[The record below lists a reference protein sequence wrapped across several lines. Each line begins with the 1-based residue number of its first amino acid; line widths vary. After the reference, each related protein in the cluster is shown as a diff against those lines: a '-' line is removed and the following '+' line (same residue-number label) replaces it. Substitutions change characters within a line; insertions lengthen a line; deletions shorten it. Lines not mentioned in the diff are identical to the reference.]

1 MNSIKCVV
9 VGDGAVGKTS
19 LLISYSTNTFPSEYM
34 PTVFDNYACTVT
46 INGEPH
52 QLGLFDTAGQE
63 DYDRLRPLSYRQ
75 TSVFIVCFSVMVP
88 QSLENVQEKWIP
100 EVRHYCPSTP
110 IVIVGTKTDLRDD
123 TKELEQLAK
132 TKQKPISFEAGQKM
146 AKELHAVKYVECS
159 ALTQR
164 GLKTVFDEA
173 ILAALTRPKHEKKRK
188 CEIL

>member
-9 VGDGAVGKTS
+9 VGDGTVGKTS
-19 LLISYSTNTFPSEYM
+19 LLISYSTNTFPGGYV
-34 PTVFDNYACTVT
+34 PTVFDYYECTVT

-52 QLGLFDTAGQE
+52 RLGLWDTAGQE
-63 DYDRLRPLSYRQ
+63 DYDWLRPLSYRQ
-75 TSVFIVCFSVMVP
+75 TSVFIVCFSVIAP
-88 QSLENVQEKWIP
+88 HSLENMQKKWIP
-100 EVRHYCPSTP
+100 ELRHHCPTTP

-146 AKELHAVKYVECS
+146 AKELHAFNYVECS

-164 GLKTVFDEA
+164 GLKNVFDEA
-173 ILAALTRPKHEKKRK
+173 ILATLARSKHEKKRK